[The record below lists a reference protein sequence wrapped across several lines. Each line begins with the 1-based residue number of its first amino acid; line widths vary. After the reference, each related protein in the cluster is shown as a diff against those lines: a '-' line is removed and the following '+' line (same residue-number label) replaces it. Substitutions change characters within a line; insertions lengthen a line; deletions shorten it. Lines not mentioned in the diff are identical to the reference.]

1 MKTRKDVI
9 NEYKKDMQVAYR
21 FSIAPLVLLKGLS
34 QPSRDRHLSTIPRSS
49 MQLLTLITLPLILIA
64 TAITIP
70 LGFVAATLRT
80 LSLPFEYF
88 LASSSKEKPP
98 TPRETTV
105 TDTAVIRPLNQHSEE
120 VHSHYDPLFSTRLI
134 RTAADDN
141 DIVATASNSRI

>member
-9 NEYKKDMQVAYR
+9 NQYKTNMKSAYG
-21 FSIAPLVLLKGLS
+21 FATAPLSLLS
-34 QPSRDRHLSTIPRSS
+34 VFNAPSTGSS
-49 MQLLTLITLPLILIA
+49 RFNIMPLFQLLTLMALPVILIA

-80 LSLPFEYF
+80 LSLPFQYLF
-88 LASSSKEKPP
+88 ASSNKEKPA
-98 TPRETTV
+98 TPREETV
-105 TDTAVIRPLNQHSEE
+105 TSAAVKRPLNQHSEE